1 MKTIHFCPKCREYT
15 MKETCSVCTS
25 AAIDP
30 KPPKFSPLDKW
41 GKYRRE
47 MKESS
52 VNTK

>member
-1 MKTIHFCPKCREYT
+1 MKSIHFCPKCREYT
-15 MKETCSVCTS
+15 MKETCTVCAS

-47 MKESS
+47 AKAAAKE
-52 VNTK
+52 